1 MSANTYNPAIITL
14 VALMIGRITEG
25 RDADVLD
32 TKSTNKFRRQDI

>member
-1 MSANTYNPAIITL
+1 MSANTFNPAITL
-14 VALMIGRITEG
+14 VALMMGRIIEG